1 MYECCYHETNTVNIN
16 ARHGMNVVT
25 MRQITVNNNAWLF
38 SLVMYERTA
47 TESCYH
53 ETNNC
58 KQQCL
63 AFQSLYV

>member
-1 MYECCYHETNTVNIN
+1 MLGFSFSLCMNV
-16 ARHGMNVVT
+16 RPSNVVT

-47 TESCYH
+47 IECCYH

-63 AFQSLYV
+63 AFQSRNV

>member
-1 MYECCYHETNTVNIN
+1 MNV
-16 ARHGMNVVT
+16 RPLNVVT

-47 TESCYH
+47 IECCYH

-63 AFQSLYV
+63 AFQSRNV

>member
-1 MYECCYHETNTVNIN
+1 MNVQPS
-16 ARHGMNVVT
+16 NVVT

-47 TESCYH
+47 TECCYH

-58 KQQCL
+58 KQIFL
-63 AFQSLYV
+63 AFHETNNCRNV